1 MFKKQFGVKK
11 NTNLRNSDTKK
22 LLQRLSPTFGDVLP
36 KKAQYAQAKIITFNG
51 TTLNLY
57 IVDKEPMFFDFDAA
71 GVLFPTLYFTWI
83 APTVFPMLVVHEE
96 VLHYLENGADLM
108 LQGVIRREMIPLYEF
123 NRGDAVTISVL
134 TGGKIMGPMAV
145 GITLMS
151 AQEMIAN
158 KFEGKGVQILHIF
171 RDLLWEFGSRSAPPV
186 HDLLSIFNAAKTL
199 EPSQG
204 DEFPPL
210 GSLSVNE
217 RSNEQQAEVV
227 VHEGQQTSCDR
238 EINQGEAN
246 VIREEQQP
254 EEPMDDL
261 LYRCFLAALKYRLD
275 KVPMDVGQF
284 YSQCV
289 LACVPKTRRL
299 DMKKTKYKKFGI
311 FLEEVNKGEDG
322 PIVKIK
328 KQGKGADVIDEVF
341 KSHPALRSFVV
352 TDEVIKDEEEDSGK
366 CGPKIHEYYSVT
378 DAVLPV
384 LETRGRFSKGQL
396 LESSEVREIVTDYV
410 KKEDLH
416 CGKTV
421 RLDPILAQVTR
432 INEESTDWNT
442 LIQKVQSKMTKTF
455 VLRMPDGREL
465 VRKLNMP
472 KIVFKVE
479 TRSGNKKVT
488 LINNLAVF
496 GIEPKRLCH
505 QIQIEAATSAT
516 TSNEAVNCEG
526 PQVTVLGNQ
535 VTYLGGLLM
544 KEYGIDKKYIEGL
557 DLGIKKKK

>member
-1 MFKKQFGVKK
+1 
-11 NTNLRNSDTKK
+11 
-22 LLQRLSPTFGDVLP
+22 
-36 KKAQYAQAKIITFNG
+36 
-51 TTLNLY
+51 
-57 IVDKEPMFFDFDAA
+57 
-71 GVLFPTLYFTWI
+71 
-83 APTVFPMLVVHEE
+83 
-96 VLHYLENGADLM
+96 
-108 LQGVIRREMIPLYEF
+108 MIPLYEF

-151 AQEMIAN
+151 SQEMIAN
-158 KFEGKGVQILHIF
+158 K
-171 RDLLWEFGSRSAPPV
+171 EFGSRSAPPV
-186 HDLLSIFNAAKTL
+186 HDLVSIFNAGKTQ
-199 EPSQG
+199 EPSQE

-210 GSLSVNE
+210 GSLSVSE
-217 RSNEQQAEVV
+217 GSNVQQVEVI

-238 EINQGEAN
+238 EANQSEADGN
-246 VIREEQQP
+246 AEEQLP
-254 EEPMDDL
+254 EESMDDL
-261 LYRCFLAALKYRLD
+261 LYRCFLAALKFRLD

-284 YSQCV
+284 YSQCL

-328 KQGKGADVIDEVF
+328 KLGKGADVIDEVF
-341 KSHPALRSFVV
+341 KSHPALRSFAV

-384 LETRGRFSKGQL
+384 LKTRGRFSKGQL

-410 KKEDLH
+410 KKEELH

-465 VRKLNMP
+465 V
-472 KIVFKVE
+472 
-479 TRSGNKKVT
+479 
-488 LINNLAVF
+488 
-496 GIEPKRLCH
+496 
-505 QIQIEAATSAT
+505 EAATSAT
-516 TSNEAVNCEG
+516 TTNEAVNCEG

-535 VTYLGGLLM
+535 VTYLGELLI